1 MFERFKLTIESHT
14 RNKNYQFWQLG
25 SHAVEI
31 YSDKFMWSKIDYLHF
46 NPVKAGIV
54 EKKYIYSSAINYI
67 AEKGTIAVELVQ
79 ISLIAILN
87 PNSFVKDTNHK

>member
-1 MFERFKLTIESHT
+1 MKRFKLVIESHT

-25 SHAVEI
+25 NHAEEI

-54 EKKYIYSSAINYI
+54 EKENIYSSASNYTD
-67 AEKGTIAVELVQ
+67 EKGTITVELVQ
-79 ISLIAILN
+79 ISLVAILN

>member
-1 MFERFKLTIESHT
+1 MKRFKLVIESHT

-25 SHAVEI
+25 NHAEEI

-54 EKKYIYSSAINYI
+54 EKENIYSSASNYTD
-67 AEKGTIAVELVQ
+67 EKGTIAVELVQ